1 MGGGDVA
8 CAKKRA
14 IAEERTILFIDESAF
29 YLLPGV
35 VRTWAP
41 VGQTPILRCKLTH
54 DHYSVISAITPSGE
68 IYLTM
73 QTKAFD
79 TVAVI
84 AFLEQLLNAI
94 AGKLLI
100 IWDGAPIH
108 RSQDIKTF
116 LAAGATERI
125 WLERLPGY
133 APDLNPDEGIWH
145 YLKHVELKNVCCNDL
160 HHLGLEL
167 SAAVARLAAKPHLI
181 SACFASI
188 NKYEKL
194 T

>member
-1 MGGGDVA
+1 MGGGDLA
-8 CAKKRA
+8 GAAKKA
-14 IAEERTILFIDESAF
+14 VAEGRTVLFVDESAF

-41 VGQTPILRCKLTH
+41 VGATPVLRCKLTR
-54 DHYSVISAITPSGE
+54 DHYSVISAITPTGE
-68 IYLTM
+68 LYLGM
-73 QTKAFD
+73 QTAAYD
-79 TVAVI
+79 SADII
-84 AFLEQLLNAI
+84 AFLEQLLGTI

-108 RSQDIKTF
+108 RSQAIKTF
-116 LAAGATERI
+116 LAAGAAERL

-145 YLKHVELKNVCCNDL
+145 YLKHVELKNVCCHDL
-160 HHLGLEL
+160 CQLGQELTAAVERL
-167 SAAVARLAAKPHLI
+167 SAKPEI
-181 SACFASI
+181 ITACFATLDNYKKS
-188 NKYEKL
+188 